1 MCAAMARAKKKGR
14 WLLSSRRERRPHA
27 RARKKN
33 EEVKGDTSRAQEDEE
48 FMEISPSET
57 VMHVSPISVTKR
69 LLAAF
74 CSRDNSLLFF
84 IDTPI
89 SQLKNYNRKVGTL

>member
-1 MCAAMARAKKKGR
+1 MCAATARAKKKGR
-14 WLLSSRRERRPHA
+14 WLLPSRGGRRSRA

-33 EEVKGDTSRAQEDEE
+33 EESRRRHEPGRGEDGE
-48 FMEISPSET
+48 FMEISSSET

-74 CSRDNSLLFF
+74 CPRDNSLTFF
-84 IDTPI
+84 MVAPI
-89 SQLKNYNRKVGTL
+89 SQMKN